1 MKKLFAAMAAFA
13 MILATSC
20 GSKSENNDADVA
32 ETISVDSVVA
42 NPEAFLGDTITIEG
56 VVSHLCKHGGRKAF
70 LLGSTDNTL
79 IRCEATPEMGGAF
92 PQECIHKPMAVTG
105 VVVES
110 RIDEAPIQQMEA
122 QHAEQVKMVAEQAGD
137 EQAAAVE
144 QAATGCD
151 TERKAQG
158 MADVNSFA
166 DQMASYRARIAER
179 NEKEG
184 KPYLSSYY
192 IVATA
197 YEILPE

>member
-20 GSKSENNDADVA
+20 GSKSENNEAEVA

-42 NPEAFLGDTITIEG
+42 YPEAFLGDTITIEG

-70 LLGSTDNTL
+70 LLGSTENTL
-79 IRCEATPEMGGAF
+79 FRCEATPEMGGAF
-92 PQECIHKPMAVTG
+92 PQDCIHKPMAVTG

-110 RIDEAPIQQMEA
+110 RMDEAAIQQMEA
-122 QHAEQVKMVAEQAGD
+122 QHAEQVKMIAEQAGK
-137 EQAAAVE
+137 EQAQAVE

-166 DQMASYRARIAER
+166 DQMAAYRARIAER

-192 IVATA
+192 LVATS